1 MVDRWLVELF
11 ADATAGADPSGLAL
25 VAVGGYGRAELAP
38 GSDLDLLLL
47 DGGGAVDVAGLAERL
62 WYPVWDEGLK
72 LGHAV
77 RTVKEALALAADDLD
92 TATSLLEARHLAG
105 DEALSRRL
113 ADEALASWRKR
124 GRRWLGRL
132 ADSVEERHAAA
143 GEVAFLLEPDLK
155 SGRGGLR
162 DVHAL
167 RWAERARQ
175 VLFADDHHSL
185 ESAYRTLL
193 DTRVE
198 LHRRTGRGEVLL
210 LQEQD
215 AVAEALGD
223 PDADVLMARVA
234 AAGRRIAWTS
244 DEAWHRIRSRLK
256 GPTWSIARRDR
267 DVAPGVVLR
276 DGEIHL
282 ADDADPAGDP
292 GLALRTGAAAARLG
306 TRVDRAGLD
315 RLAAEVRPMP
325 EPWPGE
331 AVASLVELL
340 RTGHPAVGIV
350 ESLDQRGVWEQI
362 LPEWE
367 VVRSRPQR
375 NAYHRFTVDRHLCEA
390 AAGAAAHTDDVDR
403 PDLLLVGTWLHDIGK
418 GRPGDHTQVGMEL
431 VAAIGRR
438 MGLPD
443 ADVAVLVDLVRHHLL
458 LPDVAT
464 RRDVSD
470 EATISAVAGAVGS
483 LGTLRL
489 LAALTEADSIATGPS
504 AWGAWK
510 AALVAELVDRT
521 AQALGDASTP
531 HRPDTF
537 PTPEQRALLHRGQE
551 HIEAEG
557 TTLTIVV
564 ADRAGLFSRVAG
576 VLALHG
582 LDVLAADALSEDGW
596 ALECIRVEHGLD
608 LEIDWPR
615 VIADVREALTGR
627 LALEARLATRARHYA
642 HRFRPRR
649 AGPARPT
656 VRFDD
661 GASAT
666 ATVIEVHAPDGVGV
680 LYRITRAL
688 AEMGLD
694 IRVAKVQTLGDTVV
708 DAFYAVNGDG
718 SRIEDRSHRAE
729 IERAVLHA
737 LGASG

>member
-1 MVDRWLVELF
+1 MVDRWVVDLF
-11 ADATAGADPSGLAL
+11 AEATADADPRGLAL
-25 VAVGGYGRAELAP
+25 AAVGGYGRAELAP

-47 DGGGAVDVAGLAERL
+47 HGGGAGDVAELAERL
-62 WYPVWDEGLK
+62 WYPIWDEGLK

-77 RTVKEALALAADDLD
+77 RTVKDALSLASDDLD
-92 TATSLLEARHLAG
+92 TATSLLEVRHLAG
-105 DEALSRRL
+105 DESLSRRL
-113 ADEALASWRKR
+113 SDEALASWRKR
-124 GRRWLGRL
+124 GKRWLGRL

-162 DVHAL
+162 DAHAL

-175 VLFADDHHSL
+175 VLFADDHHGL
-185 ESAYRTLL
+185 DAAYRTLL
-193 DTRVE
+193 DARVE

-223 PDADVLMARVA
+223 PDADVLMGRVA
-234 AAGRRIAWTS
+234 SAGRRIAWTS
-244 DEAWHRIRSRLK
+244 DEAWHRIRSQLK
-256 GPTWSIARRDR
+256 GPAWSIAGRDR
-267 DVAPGVVLR
+267 DLAAGVVLR
-276 DGEIHL
+276 DGEVHL

-292 GLALRTGAAAARLG
+292 ALALRTGAAAARLD
-306 TRVDRAGLD
+306 TRIDRASLD

-325 EPWPGE
+325 EPWPAE
-331 AVASLVELL
+331 AVEALVALL
-340 RTGHPAVGIV
+340 RTGPPAVGVV
-350 ESLDQRGVWEQI
+350 ESLDQRGVWAQI

-390 AAGAAAHTDDVDR
+390 AANAAALADRVDR
-403 PDLLLVGTWLHDIGK
+403 PDLLVLGAFLHDIGK
-418 GRPGDHTQVGMEL
+418 GRPGDHTEVGMDL
-431 VAAIGRR
+431 VGTIGRR
-438 MGLPD
+438 MGLPE

-464 RRDVSD
+464 RRYVSD
-470 EATISAVAGAVGS
+470 EATITSVAGAVGS

-504 AWGAWK
+504 AWGVWK

-521 AQALGDASTP
+521 AQALGDTSSPRRRDA
-531 HRPDTF
+531 F
-537 PTPEQRALLHRGQE
+537 PTPEQRALLRRGEE

-557 TTLTIVV
+557 NTLTVVV

-596 ALECIRVEHGLD
+596 ALECIQVEHGLG
-608 LEIDWPR
+608 LEIDWTR
-615 VIADVREALTGR
+615 VIADVRNALAGR
-627 LALEARLATRARHYA
+627 LALEARLAARARHYA
-642 HRFRPRR
+642 HRFRARR
-649 AGPARPT
+649 AGPSRPT

-661 GASAT
+661 AASAS
-666 ATVIEVHAPDGVGV
+666 ATVIEVHAPDDVGV

-718 SRIEDRSHRAE
+718 SRIEDQSHRAE

-737 LGASG
+737 LGADG